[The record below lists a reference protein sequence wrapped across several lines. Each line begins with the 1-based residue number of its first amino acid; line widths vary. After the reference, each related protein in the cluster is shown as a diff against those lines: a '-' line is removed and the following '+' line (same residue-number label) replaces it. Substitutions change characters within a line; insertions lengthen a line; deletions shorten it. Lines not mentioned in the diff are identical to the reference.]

1 MWIFGMN
8 YIYPYIPTI
17 ATFIAALFA
26 FLILEKIYKLKPLP
40 VSFDSPK
47 TEVLVSLIPYMGLV
61 AFAVF
66 AFWRLGTQNATTDN
80 RGQEYDLQAALLQ
93 LLANAIILLPFGITL
108 VIRKQSLKTMGVFKE
123 NLLPSV
129 LGGLVVSA
137 LACVFFKQISLK
149 FWLSAP
155 TLFQLLAQLGVGFS
169 EEMIFRG
176 YLLSRF
182 SAFFKRTQAE
192 LLTAGM
198 FAIVHIPQRL
208 FYNYTRMEL
217 IIDLVVL
224 LIWGWVFNRIV
235 RRIGN
240 ITGLAILHS
249 VINVIGA

>member
-1 MWIFGMN
+1 MN
-8 YIYPYIPTI
+8 YIFQYLPTV
-17 ATFIAALFA
+17 ATLTTALIA
-26 FLILEKIYKLKPLP
+26 FLILEKIYKIKPLP
-40 VSFDSPK
+40 ISFESPK
-47 TEVLVSLIPYMGLV
+47 KEVAVSIIPYLIL
-61 AFAVF
+61 F
-66 AFWRLGTQNATTDN
+66 AFVIFVFWRSSSQNATTDN
-80 RGQEYDLQAALLQ
+80 TSQDNYNAQTALLQ
-93 LLANAIILLPFGITL
+93 LLANAIILVSFVITL

-137 LACVFFKQISLK
+137 LACVFFKQVSLK

-182 SAFFKRTQAE
+182 SAFFKRVPAE

-198 FAIVHIPQRL
+198 FALIHIPQRL
-208 FYNYTRMEL
+208 FNKYTPTEL

-224 LIWGWVFNRIV
+224 FIWGWVFNRTV
-235 RRIGN
+235 RHIGN
-240 ITGLAILHS
+240 VTGIAILHS
-249 VINVIGA
+249 VMNVIGA